1 MFQKLDCY
9 AIEHAEAAALCA
21 VHNNLNGC
29 KHVHRNS
36 LQAVRHLSEPPHLLL
51 LESRCFVG
59 ASLSQMCAASM
70 EQLAASA
77 CEILPSRKVFESA
90 GSADL
95 SYHQKQSRSKL

>member
-1 MFQKLDCY
+1 MLRELGCY
-9 AIEHAEAAALCA
+9 AIEHAEAAALHA

-29 KHVHRNS
+29 KHVHHNS
-36 LQAVRHLSEPPHLLL
+36 LQAARHLSEPPHLLL

-59 ASLSQMCAASM
+59 ASLRQMSAASM
-70 EQLAASA
+70 KQLAASA
-77 CEILPSRKVFESA
+77 CEILPSRKVIENA